1 MPIDFFRD
9 CNRFESNKTKLGLC
23 DDSTEGETKSAYID
37 EDDSSKWIAIINN
50 RKSLLIAFYAI
61 DGCVSW
67 LRNDG
72 TESGKCDGMLCYD
85 GNRNVLFVELKDR
98 TMRNREWRT
107 DAKSQLKETI
117 SYFIE
122 HHDISH
128 LKKIEAFICN
138 KRQLKEQRYAQF
150 CNNFKLETGIHLY
163 VSREIPID

>member
-1 MPIDFFRD
+1 MPIDFFKNCKRS
-9 CNRFESNKTKLGLC
+9 ESKNIRLGLC
-23 DDSTEGETKSAYID
+23 DDSKDGQTKPAYID
-37 EDDSSKWIAIINN
+37 ENDSSKWIAIVHNK
-50 RKSLLIAFYAI
+50 KSFLLGFYAI
-61 DGCVSW
+61 DGCISW
-67 LRNDG
+67 LRDDG
-72 TESGKCDGMLCYD
+72 TVSGKCDGMLCYD
-85 GNRNVLFVELKDR
+85 DNRNVLFVELKDR
-98 TMRNREWRT
+98 TMRNKEWRS